1 MTVSELFK
9 RDVIIASLHLTRC
22 PTSCQPLQ
30 KRQGNKTLIPAR
42 FSFCCV
48 LKVSLLHC
56 INFRFCLCI
65 FISGHLL
72 LLYVYSQDRLTH
84 SSCSRRARF
93 LTKVVYRANS
103 ETWEFDWD
111 INQIWQVLKWICVE
125 HCQRFHSL
133 ASLVRPADGFLSLK
147 RLIWFWNLWSRV
159 V

>member
-1 MTVSELFK
+1 MSSCLYATSDCLKLFK

-48 LKVSLLHC
+48 LKVSLLHY

-72 LLYVYSQDRLTH
+72 LLYVYSLGQTNHGLVEGEQDFLRKL
-84 SSCSRRARF
+84 CAVRIRRREN
-93 LTKVVYRANS
+93 LIGMSIK
-103 ETWEFDWD
+103 FD
-111 INQIWQVLKWICVE
+111 
-125 HCQRFHSL
+125 RY
-133 ASLVRPADGFLSLK
+133 
-147 RLIWFWNLWSRV
+147 
-159 V
+159 